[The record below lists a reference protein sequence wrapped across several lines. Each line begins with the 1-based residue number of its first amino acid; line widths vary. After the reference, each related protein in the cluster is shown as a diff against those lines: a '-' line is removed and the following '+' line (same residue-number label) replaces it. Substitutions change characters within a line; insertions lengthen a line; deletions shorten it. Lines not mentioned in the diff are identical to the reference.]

1 MYRAERLDGN
11 GKVEGWYCGH
21 TYDGVVMYCKES
33 AENVNVEGCSGLV
46 EMFIEIKPETLEIYL
61 FGEWRLVSELEKP
74 CEWKCVKLESNEFIL
89 YDTKCDE
96 SNIWLDESVEKLG
109 YKFCPYCGRP
119 IKEI

>member
-1 MYRAERLDGN
+1 MYRAEL
-11 GKVEGWYCGH
+11 KETETTICGSF
-21 TYDGVVMYCKES
+21 YSWNNKSYILQKDIWD
-33 AENVNVEGCSGLV
+33 GCST
-46 EMFIEIKPETLEIYL
+46 EIFMYEVKPETLEIYL

-74 CEWKCVKLESNEFIL
+74 CEWKCVKLESTEFIL